1 MRDELSYILTTHRSP
16 LTTHRSLLIAHHSSL
31 TSHHSPLT
39 THRSLLTAHHS
50 QLKPKNMSQI
60 NSFRDLI
67 VYQKAY
73 KLAMEIF
80 EITKAFPKEERYS
93 LTDQIR
99 RSSRSV
105 TSNIGEAWAKKIYLK
120 NFVSKL
126 SDSLAEEFE
135 TEVWLDY
142 SRACGYIDETK
153 HEHFMED
160 YDEVRKMLI
169 SMMTNPEKFCRK
181 KV

>member
-1 MRDELSYILTTHRSP
+1 
-16 LTTHRSLLIAHHSSL
+16 
-31 TSHHSPLT
+31 
-39 THRSLLTAHHS
+39 
-50 QLKPKNMSQI
+50 MSQI
-60 NSFRDLI
+60 NSFKDLI

-80 EITKAFPKEERYS
+80 ETTKSFPKEEKYS

-105 TSNIGEAWAKKIYLK
+105 TSCIAESWAKRRYVKS
-120 NFVSKL
+120 FVNKL
-126 SDSLAEEFE
+126 TDSLGEEYE

-142 SRACGYIDETK
+142 SKDSKYITGQR
-153 HEHFMED
+153 HEELMNG

-169 SMMTNPEKFCRK
+169 SIINNPEKWCP
-181 KV
+181 

>member
-1 MRDELSYILTTHRSP
+1 MG
-16 LTTHRSLLIAHHSSL
+16 
-31 TSHHSPLT
+31 
-39 THRSLLTAHHS
+39 
-50 QLKPKNMSQI
+50 QI

-67 VYQKAY
+67 VFQKAY

-80 EITKAFPKEERYS
+80 LLSETFPMGVKYS

-105 TSNIGEAWAKKIYLK
+105 TSNLAEAWAKRIYIK
-120 NFVSKL
+120 SFVSKL
-126 SDSLAEEFE
+126 SDSLGEEYE

-142 SRACGYIDETK
+142 LKDSKYINLQTCQKLMSE
-153 HEHFMED
+153 

-169 SMMTNPEKFCRK
+169 SMIHNPRK
-181 KV
+181 YCK

>member
-1 MRDELSYILTTHRSP
+1 MRDEQSFVK
-16 LTTHRSLLIAHHSSL
+16 
-31 TSHHSPLT
+31 
-39 THRSLLTAHHS
+39 
-50 QLKPKNMSQI
+50 LKYMSQI

-73 KLAMEIF
+73 KLAMDIF
-80 EITKAFPKEERYS
+80 TISKEFPKEEKYS

-105 TSNIGEAWAKKIYLK
+105 TSNIAEAWARKRYIKS
-120 NFVSKL
+120 FVNKL
-126 SDSLAEEFE
+126 TDSLGEEYE

-142 SRACGYIDETK
+142 SKDCDYMTAETHDDLLNK
-153 HEHFMED
+153 

-169 SMMTNPEKFCRK
+169 SILNHPEKWCS
-181 KV
+181 

>member
-1 MRDELSYILTTHRSP
+1 M
-16 LTTHRSLLIAHHSSL
+16 
-31 TSHHSPLT
+31 SHV
-39 THRSLLTAHHS
+39 
-50 QLKPKNMSQI
+50 
-60 NSFRDLI
+60 NSFKELI

-80 EITKAFPKEERYS
+80 EISKDFPKEEKYS

-105 TSNIGEAWAKKIYLK
+105 TSNIAESWAKKRYLK
-120 NFVSKL
+120 SFVSKL
-126 SDSLAEEFE
+126 IDSLGEEYE

-142 SRACGYIDETK
+142 SRDSKYITILKHDELLK
-153 HEHFMED
+153 E

-169 SMMTNPEKFCRK
+169 SIINNPEKWCS
-181 KV
+181 

>member
-1 MRDELSYILTTHRSP
+1 
-16 LTTHRSLLIAHHSSL
+16 
-31 TSHHSPLT
+31 
-39 THRSLLTAHHS
+39 
-50 QLKPKNMSQI
+50 MSKI
-60 NSFRDLI
+60 ESFKDLI

-80 EITKAFPKEERYS
+80 EISKSFPKEEKYS

-105 TSNIGEAWAKKIYLK
+105 TSCLAESWAKRRYEKS
-120 NFVSKL
+120 FVNKL
-126 SDSLAEEFE
+126 TDSLGEENE

-142 SRACGYIDETK
+142 SKDCKYIEKET
-153 HEHFMED
+153 HERVLSE

-169 SMMTNPEKFCRK
+169 SMINNPNKWCL
-181 KV
+181 